1 MDLRYLE
8 TAEPGLRWF
17 RAYYR
22 QNPQLNLTKTI
33 DALIQAE
40 RMLREF
46 PFSGPS
52 FEDFGLVRE
61 FKIKGTAFSL
71 LYTVARDTV
80 WIIDLRDQRGQ
91 RSAEALR
98 LHTQELRARYG
109 IGEGGT

>member
-8 TAEPGLRWF
+8 TSEPGLRWF

-22 QNPQLNLTKTI
+22 QNPQLNLAKAF

-40 RMLREF
+40 HMLKEF

-52 FEDFGLVRE
+52 FEDFDLVRE

-80 WIIDLRDQRGQ
+80 WVIDLRDQRGQ
-91 RSAEALR
+91 RSAEAIR
-98 LHTQELRARYG
+98 LHAQELQAQYG
-109 IGEGGT
+109 IGEGST